1 MEPQN
6 RGIAS
11 GADGA
16 SLEECLPKVYEELR
30 AIARG
35 YFRNQPASF
44 TLRPTDIVDEAC
56 LHLLRH
62 PQTAGW
68 QSPEHFRAI
77 ATRKIWQVI
86 VDHLKQRNALKR
98 GGRGIPA
105 RETRAAPG
113 RDGTDKA
120 ERPTP
125 APAPRRRRVPVEGV
139 AVEWQDRV
147 VDLLDLAEALEDL
160 ADQSRRLRDVV
171 MLHWFGGLKYA
182 DAARE
187 LGISPSTAEKDFR
200 YALAWL
206 GRRLSAG
213 AADGH

>member
-1 MEPQN
+1 
-6 RGIAS
+6 
-11 GADGA
+11 
-16 SLEECLPKVYEELR
+16 
-30 AIARG
+30 
-35 YFRNQPASF
+35 
-44 TLRPTDIVDEAC
+44 
-56 LHLLRH
+56 
-62 PQTAGW
+62 
-68 QSPEHFRAI
+68 
-77 ATRKIWQVI
+77 
-86 VDHLKQRNALKR
+86 
-98 GGRGIPA
+98 
-105 RETRAAPG
+105 
-113 RDGTDKA
+113 
-120 ERPTP
+120 
-125 APAPRRRRVPVEGV
+125 VPVEGV